1 MFDLQAAFE
10 AELHFGFIGVPAL
23 SIGLLAGGAVQYES
37 APGAH
42 VWTVGVIGGG
52 SVWNALTALSLRY
65 YL

>member
-1 MFDLQAAFE
+1 
-10 AELHFGFIGVPAL
+10 
-23 SIGLLAGGAVQYES
+23 LAGAGVQYEA

-52 SVWNALTALSLRY
+52 SVWNALTSLSLRY